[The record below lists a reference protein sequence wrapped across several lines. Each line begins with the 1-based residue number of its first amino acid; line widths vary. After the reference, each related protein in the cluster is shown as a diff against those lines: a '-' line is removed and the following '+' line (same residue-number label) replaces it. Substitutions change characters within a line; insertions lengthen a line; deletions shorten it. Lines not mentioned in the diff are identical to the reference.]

1 MAPFREMFG
10 PLLRLSARDLLAHQS
25 LLAAAVA
32 RPTHPPRSGVVV
44 ARQARRSQ
52 SDAAAEEPQSQA
64 SVPEAVVDLTQAH
77 PHIHA
82 DPGIRERPAGNRS
95 AGVPPRAT
103 PHAAAAHPVAV
114 RVATPI
120 VLKAHCRALA
130 ERPHRRFRKRLP
142 DAAVLA
148 RSPHSPHSPHCGAVA
163 ADQTQVSSHAL
174 AATGRMQA
182 SNCRAAAAEPTMQPS
197 WYGAAEKQT
206 QPSCPG
212 VAVAT

>member
-10 PLLRLSARDLLAHQS
+10 ASLRLSARDLLVHQS
-25 LLAAAVA
+25 LLVAAVA
-32 RPTHPPRSGVVV
+32 RPTHPPRPGVVV

-52 SDAAAEEPQSQA
+52 SDATAEEPQSQA
-64 SVPEAVVDLTQAH
+64 SGPEAVVDLTQAR

-82 DPGIRERPAGNRS
+82 DPAIRERPAGNRS
-95 AGVPPRAT
+95 AGVPPRAIS
-103 PHAAAAHPVAV
+103 HAAAAYPVAI
-114 RVATPI
+114 RVATPF
-120 VLKAHCRALA
+120 VLKTHCRVLV

-148 RSPHSPHSPHCGAVA
+148 RSTHSPHSPHCGAVA

-182 SNCRAAAAEPTMQPS
+182 SNCRTAVAEPTM
-197 WYGAAEKQT
+197 
-206 QPSCPG
+206 
-212 VAVAT
+212 